1 MWLLAHPLRA
11 ASGCTPVAPFT
22 RDLTFHFMKVRI
34 LLAVLVGLA
43 LVAVVGSASAEPA
56 SAKYVEGRLLAPCCY
71 QQTLDIHESE
81 LASALRVEVDGR
93 VARGESAAAIEEDM
107 VARYGERVRAVPKG
121 AEPRGAITIVGG
133 FVVLTSFLGML
144 GLVRRWSRRAS
155 KESPEPARSRASSR
169 TADVALDQRI
179 DADLRAL
186 DDASA

>member
-1 MWLLAHPLRA
+1 
-11 ASGCTPVAPFT
+11 
-22 RDLTFHFMKVRI
+22 MKVRL
-34 LLAVLVGLA
+34 LLASLVGLA
-43 LVAVVGSASAEPA
+43 LVAVVGPASAEPT

-81 LASALRVEVDGR
+81 LATALRVEIDGR
-93 VARGESAAAIEEDM
+93 VARGESATAIEEDM

-121 AEPRGAITIVGG
+121 AEPRGAITLVGG
-133 FVVLTSFLGML
+133 LAVLASFLGLL

-155 KESPEPARSRASSR
+155 KESLEPAPTRASSR
-169 TADVALDQRI
+169 TTDVALDQRI

>member
-1 MWLLAHPLRA
+1 
-11 ASGCTPVAPFT
+11 
-22 RDLTFHFMKVRI
+22 MKVRI

-43 LVAVVGSASAEPA
+43 LFAVVGPASAEPT

-81 LASALRVEVDGR
+81 LATALRVEIDGR

-133 FVVLTSFLGML
+133 LAVLASFLGML
-144 GLVRRWSRRAS
+144 GLVRRWARRKRSAPAVAS
-155 KESPEPARSRASSR
+155 VEAPRV
-169 TADVALDQRI
+169 ADRGLDARI

-186 DDASA
+186 DEA

>member
-1 MWLLAHPLRA
+1 
-11 ASGCTPVAPFT
+11 
-22 RDLTFHFMKVRI
+22 MKVRI
-34 LLAVLVGLA
+34 LLAVLWGLA
-43 LVAVVGSASAEPA
+43 FVGVVGAAHAEPP

-81 LASALRVEVDGR
+81 LATALRVEIDGR

-133 FVVLTSFLGML
+133 LAVLASFLGML
-144 GLVRRWSRRAS
+144 GLVRRWSRRSS
-155 KESPEPARSRASSR
+155 KVSLEPARPGASSR
-169 TADVALDQRI
+169 TKDAALDLRI

-186 DDASA
+186 DEA